1 VQVVGK
7 YWKLLQF
14 QWHCAVLLQ
23 IGLQDMFLKYWKTSK
38 RTKQKE
44 GNGMNDAQYWI
55 DRLDLEPHVEGG
67 YFKETYRADENIGSQ
82 ALPERFSGN
91 RSFCT
96 AIFFLLH
103 DRDFSAFHRIKQDE
117 LWHFY
122 TGDTLLLHIINQQ
135 GIYSQIRLG
144 MNFDDGEVFQAMVPK
159 CSWFGANLKE
169 PDSFTLVGCTVA
181 PGFEFNDLEI
191 ANRDALVAL
200 FPEHRQIIERLT
212 R

>member
-1 VQVVGK
+1 
-7 YWKLLQF
+7 
-14 QWHCAVLLQ
+14 
-23 IGLQDMFLKYWKTSK
+23 
-38 RTKQKE
+38 
-44 GNGMNDAQYWI
+44 MNDAQYWI

-67 YFKETYRADENIGSQ
+67 YFKETYRADEKIGSQ
-82 ALPERFSGN
+82 VLPERFSGD

-96 AIFFLLH
+96 AIYFLLH
-103 DRDFSAFHRIKQDE
+103 NRDFSAFHRIKQDE

-169 PDSFTLVGCTVA
+169 PGSFTLVGCTVA

-191 ANRDALVAL
+191 ANRYALVAL